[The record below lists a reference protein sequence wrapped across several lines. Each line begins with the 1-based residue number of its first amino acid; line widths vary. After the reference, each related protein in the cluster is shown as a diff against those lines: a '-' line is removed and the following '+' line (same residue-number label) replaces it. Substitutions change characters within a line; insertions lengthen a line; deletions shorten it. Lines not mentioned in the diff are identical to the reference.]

1 MQIRAEPEKSALS
14 ICNYSQI
21 LYQFFKF
28 TQNLKQS
35 LQIPEQEICKTLLT
49 LSEDGVII
57 AKPRSPHKDFSLY
70 WEITIKSECLE
81 YFTNKKQAKIANKR
95 DWIKTYIP
103 IIISSLSLVIS
114 IAALVISI
122 IKLSKGM

>member
-1 MQIRAEPEKSALS
+1 MDNKEKIIQLLINKYYDSNS
-14 ICNYSQI
+14 NPIKI
-21 LYQFFKF
+21 DR
-28 TQNLKQS
+28 TDIGI

-81 YFTNKKQAKIANKR
+81 YFTNKKQVKIANKR

-103 IIISSLSLVIS
+103 IIISSFSLVIS

>member
-1 MQIRAEPEKSALS
+1 MDNKEKIIQLLINKYYDSNS
-14 ICNYSQI
+14 NPIKIDRNDICV
-21 LYQFFKF
+21 
-28 TQNLKQS
+28 

-95 DWIKTYIP
+95 DWIKRDRFKFC
-103 IIISSLSLVIS
+103 VN
-114 IAALVISI
+114 V
-122 IKLSKGM
+122 KN

>member
-1 MQIRAEPEKSALS
+1 MDNKEKIIQLLINKYYDSNS
-14 ICNYSQI
+14 NPIKIDRNDICV
-21 LYQFFKF
+21 
-28 TQNLKQS
+28 

-81 YFTNKKQAKIANKR
+81 YFTNKKQVKIANKR

-103 IIISSLSLVIS
+103 IITSSLSLVIS

>member
-1 MQIRAEPEKSALS
+1 MDNKEKIIQLLINKYYDSNS
-14 ICNYSQI
+14 NPIKI
-21 LYQFFKF
+21 DR
-28 TQNLKQS
+28 TDIGI

-49 LSEDGVII
+49 LIEDGVII

-81 YFTNKKQAKIANKR
+81 YFTNKKQVKIANKR

-103 IIISSLSLVIS
+103 IITSSLSLVIS
-114 IAALVISI
+114 LAALVISI

>member
-1 MQIRAEPEKSALS
+1 MNNKEKVIQLLINEYNNSNS
-14 ICNYSQI
+14 NPIKI
-21 LYQFFKF
+21 DR
-28 TQNLKQS
+28 TDIGI

-81 YFTNKKQAKIANKR
+81 YFNNKIANKR

>member
-1 MQIRAEPEKSALS
+1 MNNEEKVIQLLINEYNNSNS
-14 ICNYSQI
+14 NPIKI
-21 LYQFFKF
+21 DR
-28 TQNLKQS
+28 TDIGI

-81 YFTNKKQAKIANKR
+81 YFNNKKQAKIANKR

>member
-1 MQIRAEPEKSALS
+1 MDNKEKIIQLL
-14 ICNYSQI
+14 INNYYDSNSNPI
-21 LYQFFKF
+21 KIDR
-28 TQNLKQS
+28 TDIGI

-81 YFTNKKQAKIANKR
+81 YFTNKKQVKIANKR

-103 IIISSLSLVIS
+103 IITSSLSLVIS

>member
-1 MQIRAEPEKSALS
+1 MDNKEKIIQLLINKYYDSNS
-14 ICNYSQI
+14 NPIKI
-21 LYQFFKF
+21 DR
-28 TQNLKQS
+28 TDIGI

-103 IIISSLSLVIS
+103 IITSSLSLVIS

>member
-1 MQIRAEPEKSALS
+1 MDNKEKIIQLLINKYYDSNS
-14 ICNYSQI
+14 NPIKIDRNDICV
-21 LYQFFKF
+21 
-28 TQNLKQS
+28 

-49 LSEDGVII
+49 LSEDGVLI

>member
-1 MQIRAEPEKSALS
+1 MDIKEKIIQLLINKYYDSNS
-14 ICNYSQI
+14 NPIKIDRNDICV
-21 LYQFFKF
+21 
-28 TQNLKQS
+28 

>member
-1 MQIRAEPEKSALS
+1 MDNKEKIIQLLINKYYDSNS
-14 ICNYSQI
+14 NPIKI
-21 LYQFFKF
+21 DR
-28 TQNLKQS
+28 TDIGI

-81 YFTNKKQAKIANKR
+81 YFTNKKQVKIANKR

>member
-1 MQIRAEPEKSALS
+1 MDNKEKIIQLLINKYYDSNS
-14 ICNYSQI
+14 NPIKI
-21 LYQFFKF
+21 DR
-28 TQNLKQS
+28 TDIGI

-49 LSEDGVII
+49 LSEEGVII

-81 YFTNKKQAKIANKR
+81 YFTNKKQVKIANKR

>member
-1 MQIRAEPEKSALS
+1 MDNKEKIIQLLINKYYDSNS
-14 ICNYSQI
+14 NPIKIDRTNI
-21 LYQFFKF
+21 GI
-28 TQNLKQS
+28 

-81 YFTNKKQAKIANKR
+81 YFINKKQVKIANKR

-103 IIISSLSLVIS
+103 IITSSLSLVIS

>member
-1 MQIRAEPEKSALS
+1 MDNKEKVIQLLIDEYNNSNSNPIQIDKND
-14 ICNYSQI
+14 IGV
-21 LYQFFKF
+21 
-28 TQNLKQS
+28 
-35 LQIPEQEICKTLLT
+35 LQIPEKKIIKILNTLH
-49 LSEDGVII
+49 EDGLII

-70 WEITIKSECLE
+70 WEITVKSDCLE
-81 YFTNKKQAKIANKR
+81 YFNNKKQVKIANKR

>member
-1 MQIRAEPEKSALS
+1 MDNKEKIIQLLINKYYDSNSNPIKLDRTD
-14 ICNYSQI
+14 IGI
-21 LYQFFKF
+21 
-28 TQNLKQS
+28 

-81 YFTNKKQAKIANKR
+81 YFTNKKQVKIANKR

-103 IIISSLSLVIS
+103 IITSSLSLVIS

>member
-1 MQIRAEPEKSALS
+1 MNNKEKVIQLLINEYNNSNS
-14 ICNYSQI
+14 NPIKI
-21 LYQFFKF
+21 DR
-28 TQNLKQS
+28 TDIGI

-81 YFTNKKQAKIANKR
+81 YFNNKKQAKIANKR

-122 IKLSKGM
+122 IKLSKV

>member
-1 MQIRAEPEKSALS
+1 MDNKEKVIQLLINEYNNSNSNPIQIDKND
-14 ICNYSQI
+14 IGV
-21 LYQFFKF
+21 
-28 TQNLKQS
+28 
-35 LQIPEQEICKTLLT
+35 LQIPEKEIIKILNTLH
-49 LSEDGVII
+49 EDGLII

-70 WEITIKSECLE
+70 WEVTVKSECLE
-81 YFTNKKQAKIANKR
+81 YFNNKKQVKIANKR

-103 IIISSLSLVIS
+103 IIISSLSLIIS